1 MRVGSVFTG
10 IGGFDLAFQR
20 VGCTISWQIEIER
33 FCLKVLNERF
43 PNVQKFKDVREVKG
57 SELSPVELIC
67 GGFPCQ
73 DLSTAGRREGLRG
86 KHSGLWWE
94 FHRLLRELRP
104 TWVVV
109 ENVPG
114 MLSCR
119 RGRDMGTILRSLG
132 DLGYWWAYRVLD
144 AQWFG
149 LPQRRKRVFIVGH
162 LGDRIAPAEVLFE
175 LESCAG
181 NPPQSGTERQEA
193 SEAPAGVSGGFGE
206 SGSLFVIQDGGR
218 AFSRKLQN
226 GLGITARGPAYTLDA
241 ASRHAVV
248 YSPQV
253 ADTLT
258 AHYAKSPATA
268 GRDSCVRNVVAVT
281 RTKFPTLRGFGHGW
295 QGQHWDDA
303 IRSMLVRRLTPLE
316 CERLQGFPDGW
327 TCLCEAQGNTAT
339 CKCPD
344 SPRYR
349 ALGNAV
355 AVPVV
360 EWIAKRILYKHT
372 NLPNV
377 RM

>member
-1 MRVGSVFTG
+1 MRVGSVFSG

-20 VGCTISWQIEIER
+20 VGCTISWQIEIDR
-33 FCLKVLNERF
+33 FCLKVLKERF
-43 PNVQKFKDVREVKG
+43 PNVQKFEDVREVRG

-73 DLSTAGRREGLRG
+73 DVSTAGRREGLGG

-114 MLSCR
+114 LLSCR

-149 LPQRRKRVFIVGH
+149 LPQRRKRVFIVGY
-162 LGDRIAPAEVLFE
+162 LRDRAAPAEVLFE
-175 LESCAG
+175 LESCKG
-181 NPPQSGTERQEA
+181 NPLKGGSERQKATGTAE
-193 SEAPAGVSGGFGE
+193 
-206 SGSLFVIQDGGR
+206 GSARIACVTYVIQDGAWHADKR
-218 AFSRKLQN
+218 QN
-226 GLGITARGPAYTLDA
+226 GLGVTVGGPMYTLD
-241 ASRHAVV
+241 SRGGHAILC
-248 YSPQV
+248 V

-258 AHYAKSPATA
+258 SHYVKSPTTA
-268 GRDSCVRNVVAVT
+268 GRDSSVRNVVA
-281 RTKFPTLRGFGHGW
+281 
-295 QGQHWDDA
+295 DA
-303 IRSMLVRRLTPLE
+303 LGIRRLTPRE

-327 TCLCEAQGNTAT
+327 ICLCGALGDTAT
-339 CKCPD
+339 CTCPD

-360 EWIAKRILYKHT
+360 EWIARRILNKHA
-372 NLPNV
+372 NLAHV
-377 RM
+377 RY

>member
-1 MRVGSVFTG
+1 MKVGSVFAG

-20 VGCTISWQIEIER
+20 AGCEISWQIEIDK

-43 PNVQKFKDVREVKG
+43 PNVQKFKDVREVRG

-73 DLSTAGRREGLRG
+73 DLSTAGSREGLEGRY
-86 KHSGLWWE
+86 SGLWWE

-104 TWVVV
+104 PWVVV
-109 ENVPG
+109 ENVTG
-114 MLSCR
+114 LLSCR
-119 RGRDMGTILRSLG
+119 RGRDMGTLLRSLG

-149 LPQRRKRVFIVGH
+149 LPQRRKRIFIVGY
-162 LGDRIAPAEVLFE
+162 LGDRTAPAEVLFE

-181 NPPQSGTERQEA
+181 DSTQGGKERQEIA
-193 SEAPAGVSGGFGE
+193 GTSEEPARSLGVTY
-206 SGSLFVIQDGGR
+206 VIQDGAWR
-218 AFSRKLQN
+218 ASKRQK
-226 GLGITARGPAYTLDA
+226 GLGVTVCGSMYTLI
-241 ASRHAVV
+241 SRGIHAVLR
-248 YSPQV
+248 V

-258 AHYAKSPATA
+258 SHYAKGPTTS
-268 GRDSCVRNVVAVT
+268 GRDSTIRNVIA
-281 RTKFPTLRGFGHGW
+281 
-295 QGQHWDDA
+295 DDLG
-303 IRSMLVRRLTPLE
+303 IRKLTPRE

-339 CKCPD
+339 CECPD

-355 AVPVV
+355 AVPVA
-360 EWIAKRILYKHT
+360 EWIARRILNKHA